1 MFTVLII
8 EYKVDVVH
16 IQQSHVPWPLWHG
29 PVNILGN
36 NILNAHYLGF
46 MGKIEE
52 SGLWEL
58 FITSFL
64 TFPQIFM
71 LIGRLDLEEFPLEC
85 RTMTQVSIACQR
97 MGVSSRWITRRG
109 TGPLVFTNYC
119 HYPSGIVLMCTI
131 SSLDV
136 LSSYRSDKSV
146 QSQVQSL
153 ILETPS
159 LFLR

>member
-1 MFTVLII
+1 MC
-8 EYKVDVVH
+8 KVDVIH
-16 IQQSHVPWPLWHG
+16 IQQSHVLWPLWHW

-46 MGKIEE
+46 MDKIEE

-64 TFPQIFM
+64 TFPQISM

-97 MGVSSRWITRRG
+97 MWVSSRWMTWRG

-119 HYPSGIVLMCTI
+119 HYPSGIVLMCTV

-136 LSSYRSDKSV
+136 LSSYLSNKSV
-146 QSQVQSL
+146 QSLVQSL
-153 ILETPS
+153 ILKTPS
-159 LFLR
+159 LFLG